1 MSESNGSTVH
11 LSQKHTFEFGSGQ
24 KLTALVND
32 LQFLYEEVLETSK
45 PKEGQPE
52 LTHWNF
58 LKAFLAALKAEHK
71 ADDGS
76 ELKITLGETD
86 VFVDR
91 IAIEYTKK
99 KAALS
104 EEWRSQRK
112 SPTSTTSTP
121 PA

>member
-24 KLTALVND
+24 TLTALVND

-58 LKAFLAALKAEHK
+58 LKAFLTALKAEHK